1 MKAHHSFI
9 TAIISLSILSSSV
22 IAQEYLTTD
31 DIVKSLKPKVRTRG
45 ISAPQLGEED
55 KQFIDKIKHTT
66 RGITIEE
73 RDKLSDIVTTSG
85 LPSIDLEVN
94 FAVDSAKLEPSAI
107 ATLEKLGNALK
118 SQELSGKT
126 FLVAGYTDARGTAD
140 HNQHLSEQRAAAV
153 KAYLASSY
161 KLPQSDLVAVGYGQ
175 EKLKNTQ
182 NPLADEN
189 RRVKITNL
197 TQ

>member
-1 MKAHHSFI
+1 MTHIKLFVTTI
-9 TAIISLSILSSSV
+9 VTALILSSTL
-22 IAQEYLTTD
+22 IAQEYLTAD

-45 ISAPQLGEED
+45 ISVPQLGDEE
-55 KQFIDKIKHTT
+55 KIFIEKIKHTT

-73 RDKLSDIVTTSG
+73 REKLSDIVTTSG

-94 FAVDSAKLEPSAI
+94 FALDSARLEPSAI

-118 SQELSGKT
+118 STELEGKT
-126 FLVAGYTDARGTAD
+126 FLVAGYTDARGTSE
-140 HNQHLSEQRAAAV
+140 HNLHLSEQRAAAV
-153 KAYLASSY
+153 KAFLAGTYHLS
-161 KLPQSDLVAVGYGQ
+161 QSDLVAVGYGQ
-175 EKLKNTQ
+175 EKLKNSQ

>member
-1 MKAHHSFI
+1 MKRNKLRLIS
-9 TAIISLSILSSSV
+9 IISFFALSSAV
-22 IAQEYLTTD
+22 NAQESLTAD

-45 ISAPQLGEED
+45 ISAPQLGAED
-55 KQFIDKIKHTT
+55 KQFIDKIKHST

-73 RDKLSDIVTTSG
+73 RDKLSDIVTSSG

-94 FAVDSAKLEPSAI
+94 FALDSARLEPDAV

-118 SQELSGKT
+118 SKELEGKT
-126 FLVAGYTDARGTAD
+126 FLVAGYTDARGTSE

-153 KAYLASSY
+153 KAFLAGNY
-161 KLPQSDLVAVGYGQ
+161 KLSQSDLVAVGYGQ